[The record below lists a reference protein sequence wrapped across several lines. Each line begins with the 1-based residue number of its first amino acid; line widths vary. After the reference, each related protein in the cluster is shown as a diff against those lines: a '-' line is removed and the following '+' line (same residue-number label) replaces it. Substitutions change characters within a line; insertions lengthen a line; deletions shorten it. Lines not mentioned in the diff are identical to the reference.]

1 MFTTIVVGAL
11 SAFAVVQQADTTI
24 PVREGMRLDLQ
35 NRSGEIHVTVW
46 QRDAVRIVA
55 GGSYERGFSVEQRGS
70 VLRVSVSYWRERRR
84 DDERRWDRA
93 DDWDRI
99 EDFEVT
105 VPPYMDVDLRGN
117 YGDITVVGTR
127 GDVRVDTNEGEVDVR
142 GGDGFISLRSV
153 EGTVQLEGARGRI
166 DVSSVDGDVEIR
178 AVSGEITVESVDGDI
193 DLTDIRARSVM
204 ATTVDGDVTF
214 DGDIQEGG
222 RYELSTHDG
231 DIRARVPS
239 GADATVTVSTYEGEF
254 ETNFPIVLRKSGRRR
269 FTFTLGDGSATFDLE
284 AFDGSIFLRRGA

>member
-1 MFTTIVVGAL
+1 MLTTILAGAL
-11 SAFAVVQQADTTI
+11 VTFAVAQPADTTI

-46 QRDAVRIVA
+46 DRDAVRITA
-55 GGSYERGFSVEQRGS
+55 GRYGDSGFSVEQRGS
-70 VLRVSVSYWRERRR
+70 VLRVSVSYGRERRR
-84 DDERRWDRA
+84 DDERRWDRD

-127 GDVRVDTNEGEVDVR
+127 ADIMVETNEGEVDVR

-166 DVSSVDGDVEIR
+166 DMSSVDGDVEIR
-178 AVSGEITVESVDGDI
+178 GVSGEITVESVDGDI
-193 DLTDIRARSVM
+193 GLTDIRARSVI

-214 DGDIQEGG
+214 DGAIQEGG

-239 GADATVTVSTYEGEF
+239 GANATVTVSTYEGEF

-269 FTFTLGDGSATFDLE
+269 FTFTLGNGSAMLDLE